1 MIDLTPLLTIII
13 TLVLCF
19 SISFGIT
26 ALIFKGI
33 CWAFGLTFSWKV
45 AFGIWLIMM
54 LVKELFDG
62 SKNNKGDN

>member
-1 MIDLTPLLTIII
+1 MIDLTPLLTIVI

-33 CWAFGLTFSWKV
+33 CWAFSLAFSWKV
-45 AFGIWLIMM
+45 AFGIWLIMI
-54 LVKELFDG
+54 LVGKYF
-62 SKNNKGDN
+62 

>member
-1 MIDLTPLLTIII
+1 MKAVFE
-13 TLVLCF
+13 VLIGAIVVLGLYA
-19 SISFGIT
+19 ISFGIT

-33 CWAFGLTFSWKV
+33 CWAFGLIFSWKV

-54 LVKELFDG
+54 LVKGLFDG

>member
-1 MIDLTPLLTIII
+1 MKVAFGILIGAIV
-13 TLVLCF
+13 VLGIYA
-19 SISFGIT
+19 ISFGIT

-33 CWAFGLTFSWKV
+33 CWAFSLTFSWKV

-54 LVKELFDG
+54 LIKGLFDG

>member
-33 CWAFGLTFSWKV
+33 CWAFSLTFSWKV
-45 AFGIWLIMM
+45 AFGIWLIMI
-54 LVKELFDG
+54 LVG
-62 SKNNKGDN
+62 SIFSDTKHVKKVN